1 MKLKISLA
9 ALRAQVILML
19 LKRVAYRSE
28 KTVKFYLIVSYVMC
42 HAVEM
47 VLLGKL
53 QIFGGDG
60 IYLGLKVH

>member
-1 MKLKISLA
+1 MKLKISPA
-9 ALRAQVILML
+9 ALQAQVILTL
-19 LKRVAYRSE
+19 LKRVAYQIGKS
-28 KTVKFYLIVSYVMC
+28 VKFYLIVCYVMC

-60 IYLGLKVH
+60 TYLGLQVH